1 MANEVL
7 RKYSI
12 VIGADTTALMEELNK
27 AEKELKNKLENVDLG
42 AGVREDILKLTK
54 QIETM
59 RSELNV
65 ATRDINASIKA
76 INTDALKNEFGGL
89 QKIISSD
96 IAGLQKRV
104 TALTDT
110 INILNGTGLGDMENA
125 MSKTFSNIEEKMSG
139 IMDGFVAFQEFISSF
154 KAGAF
159 KSDALE
165 NALEKNEQVI
175 KKSTKKQKDALDS
188 LMNDYQNAND
198 KINNVLAGN
207 KEADLKSMTE
217 WYGLLKNIINAYEE
231 LDKQSAND
239 ILGNRFNIDVIKK
252 QTKEL
257 GNYVNDQIE
266 SLRDDLAGG
275 AKPDIYL
282 RWKTDINPDETAKD
296 IYDKIDEKYTQ
307 VIQKWMDKKPL
318 KFKIDIPLKDA
329 DSVVKNVIKQE
340 NEELKKENAPKIEVG
355 FGIKGLKKNEL
366 KDNVDKITDEV
377 ETKANINGNV
387 SSTITGGNVHID
399 NTNIATESTLS
410 EIKDILS
417 NWQGSGLPG
426 EQKKEQIH
434 EDVQV
439 KKELDNAKNL
449 IRSRRLDFV
458 ASKQQ
463 LQAAQDREDW
473 EREAQFLS
481 DMYKIYV
488 NVNRKGIKN
497 LRANPSLIENTPLW
511 QATEIIDGK
520 EYAKWGSRDLSNPI
534 PIEEFR
540 KKLKDEI
547 ANTTKNYFKEMSDA
561 IKISLNAKT
570 ENLRLLGAEYDDEGK
585 MLGRGST
592 AVGKDDIYR
601 AAYNKVNEL
610 KKKVLESGLE
620 EEYQS
625 LQLNK
630 QKRDLIQQ
638 IIELSEKNPE
648 SEKLPALKEEL
659 RLLTRECTDQEK
671 LNSLIEERK
680 QLEQKRAKQNLNNE
694 DFQKLLNNEKEQEA
708 LFKDAAPD
716 MLEYAKS
723 QAQLIDKVIDSQ
735 QARVDKMREEYYHD
749 FRNTYGD
756 IIREYSTQVTDTY
769 TDKQGNIRHKTVS
782 LNIADDKEYKEKLQ
796 EWKDMSKEFQILD
809 ASITKINNKGE
820 VIKDYAALAP
830 AEKERYGYL
839 YNSVQTLGKCLN
851 LYREMH
857 KSVDKVSGGEKEFG
871 EEVDNNAKKATK
883 YTKIMSS
890 LYEKASGTDV
900 KGNKIVPTESKALEM
915 ASTEELR
922 EAAKQLSTI
931 KDDKK
936 SIETELKAEAKNY
949 IKERIKMLEN
959 RIKNIDEDIKQ
970 ETEKLVKAQN
980 TGNEKSEK
988 GIQTKID
995 SLKERR
1001 ENLQVS
1007 VDLLKSDQNEG
1018 KEQTKILKT
1027 LKEKSN
1033 ITEDQIKLLQQVL
1046 DISASIAKENDKQEY
1061 ILDRSDIGHT
1071 DYTKEI
1077 KDMSNEEKSLRKEL
1091 EDSNNKI
1098 IDLNKKRQLA
1108 LNSLKNENTES
1119 NKHILDEIEKE
1130 IDNQQKLSNE
1140 ISKKISEYEKAE
1152 GKNGKSSKTHISRTD
1167 KELKTSVDVQKN
1179 LRAKM
1184 RQLVG
1189 FDDTDKEV
1197 PLVKKLFEYLLS
1209 AGVTGV
1215 SEEQIASL
1223 FASKMAN
1230 VISSST
1236 VENVISAQ
1244 SQRMTESQ
1252 KAKGTLDRIYEELGA
1267 RENRYW
1273 QNYDAQKNKVESK
1286 PMSKSDLTK
1295 AINQA
1300 KKDAENASKEIE
1312 TINNELEE
1320 INKKYI
1326 VSRGLSSK
1334 EYYKK
1339 EIDNFKEQILKKKAD
1354 IQNEENLLEN
1364 IRNTPVSTF
1373 TDKETKEYTRLKDK
1387 KISGKRFTKKEKTDY
1402 ERFLLKEEKD
1412 QQKTESNI
1420 RIAENNLEKFKQN
1433 ANAEIRRLL
1442 DLINNRESLM
1452 NASDGKILSD
1462 ENLKKYNE
1470 YINNEKKINDMLE
1483 EQNNY
1488 RVQNIDAIE
1497 NEIKLNEEKITA
1509 MKKTPELFVKQ
1520 DTDNNGNAV
1529 TRSMTQEEIEK
1540 SIESIQT
1547 NINKKKEEL
1556 NANQKKY
1563 NSLLSDNEKKIKS
1576 IRDEQKDSLSITNNQ
1591 QLMISSFN
1599 RSSEIATEFN
1609 KKYKEYVASYHTYG
1623 NNEDTIKL
1631 GEELVPLR
1639 DKYIAS
1645 AMQYL
1650 SFGGDIQD
1658 LSDLFFNID
1667 EKMKNVSNNYNLL
1680 IREKE
1685 ELKEQAEQR
1694 KQIAISQI
1702 ESYTNQR
1709 NELDLTK
1716 QQAKEAEKAAKAQE
1730 KAEQKRIEKLQKS
1743 REMTDDILKAEMAVA
1758 NTAKSKRTEESS
1770 LFSYSNF
1777 NRVDKG
1783 MSDEQKFASFRVD
1796 KSLSNIQLIYG
1807 LIEKAKKLDIYDSEM
1822 QKETEKDLSDEL
1834 ELLHYFRDEAV
1845 KVGLHIS
1852 STTGRA
1858 VLDTAKDA
1866 TVLMKDMWTGLDQ
1879 PYQKTK
1885 EQLKEFN
1892 KEQEKAKEKE
1902 KADAKSI
1909 GEKFKEQ
1916 VLKNTRIARDA
1927 EREAKKQT
1935 TEDKFTAGMTD
1946 EEKKIRQELEDA
1958 NNKLIDLY
1966 KKRKANSKDVSEKEI
1981 NDQKKVIGEIEKRIQ
1996 ATERL
2001 EVTKKGNIHHAQLK
2015 AEFRPYYKSSAGG
2028 KETSSSISSA
2038 LPATEKT
2045 LAEIRDILKNGQIGK
2060 INKSKGEKIK
2070 SFTFNAPK
2078 NDKQWEEYN
2087 KLLEKNGVELKDVGN
2102 GHKKAANKERDAD
2115 KIRAAQEEWNEAHK
2129 KNVKATEKDTKAT
2142 EESAKEKEK
2151 NTEETQKNTDTKK
2164 EDAKTTKKSSKAK
2177 KEDAKTTEE
2186 NVSVKKDEKKETQKS
2201 AKAKKKETEAV
2212 EQATV
2217 AEKENKKET
2226 EKVSKKKKEQ
2236 TEQAKTFEQ
2245 NKDLYYQIAKE
2256 KGYVD
2261 KDNNWIGEDNGVKKQ
2276 HRDEV
2281 YLLMEERKPGSTGMS
2296 KQAIDDIRN
2305 RIQETTKAQEELN
2318 KAESQDTTPTT
2329 EKKTRGKKKQTEATK
2344 EATKAQEELNQVEQK
2359 DTTSTTE
2366 KKTRGKKKQLD
2377 LNSIG
2382 KETIQKFI
2390 DGATAETDAEK
2401 EAFKKLAEIPV
2412 EIIKDFLDEHSP
2424 SRVMY
2429 QLGVWAGDG
2438 FNNGVLDRLGDL
2450 KSNLLQALKDGSI
2463 SKEQAA
2469 SVLDVDAWKNDKY
2482 LTDVNMLDES
2492 KKLEHPVK
2500 NPKNTKAFKTLQ
2512 SLGINEVI
2520 AEYEQEQNEF
2530 KKHANNAYKAV
2541 EDMFYTKNKNLKSA
2555 SSIKS
2560 WINQNTDAAIDAI
2573 NTYTSEMASA
2583 TGNAPTLRE
2592 IIEQIFGDSSEAN
2605 KTAIE
2610 NSFKAVAEKRIKEV
2624 FALMKKYDDLR
2635 AKNANGKATPFDITE
2650 MENLSQQIDS
2660 LGDLVAFFEKYQS
2673 FGVNISD
2680 ILGDQKQFN
2689 EDTNARFNASKLAR
2703 SKEEL
2708 NELNSA
2714 VQTTNSLYGEQIS
2727 KIQSIISE
2735 QQILHDQD
2743 EQVSGER
2750 LDEALSKI
2758 EELRKFSQNPD
2769 ALISE
2774 GPKEIENI
2782 LLRMQGIRKETVKT
2796 MDDGRVI
2803 VGQLELANKQTET
2816 LEYRWNDVLQCYI
2829 KSTKVLT
2836 QQLTL
2841 WDRIKIQVK
2850 KSWEYLKS
2858 YLGGYLSA
2866 QRLISLIRQGF
2877 QYVKEL
2883 DKALTEMRKVSDETV
2898 SSLKAFQKESFEI
2911 AKNIGTTATE
2921 IQNSAAD
2928 FMRLG
2933 YSLKEAS
2940 QLAKDANIYANVGD
2954 MQISEA
2960 TEHMISSIQAWQSEF
2975 SSATEASIAI
2985 IDKYNEIGNNYAIT
2999 SADIG
3004 SAMERSAAA
3013 LKTAG
3018 NTLDESIG
3026 LITAGNLIQQDADTT
3041 ANALKVMS
3049 LRIRGSKADLEDMG
3063 EETDDLVSSTSK
3075 LRNELKQ
3082 LTGVDIMLDEN
3093 TYKSTAQ
3100 IIQEIGANWDKLT
3113 NVSQAAALEKL
3124 AGKTRAS
3131 TVAGLIENYKTIGK
3145 VAEDAAKSQGSA
3157 LKENEKYVESI
3168 EGRVAKLTTQVQEF
3182 WYTLLDSDALKAG
3195 ISGLTKLLNLLTKMT
3210 DTFGSLGTVGIIG
3223 GGLAGAFKNLGRMK
3237 KSILINMPSPTSFL
3251 SVMIF
3256 L

>member
-7 RKYSI
+7 RKYSV
-12 VIGADTTALMEELNK
+12 VIDADTKALINALNDAQKKMESVDFGASVKKNVDELIKQINVMQT
-27 AEKELKNKLENVDLG
+27 ELKG
-42 AGVREDILKLTK
+42 ATKDIRT
-54 QIETM
+54 
-59 RSELNV
+59 
-65 ATRDINASIKA
+65 SIDA
-76 INTDALKNEFGGL
+76 ITTGALKGEFNGL
-89 QKIISSD
+89 QKVVTSD
-96 IAGLQKRV
+96 INGLQDKIES
-104 TALTDT
+104 LTKAVGVLNETGVNDLGNG
-110 INILNGTGLGDMENA
+110 IN
-125 MSKTFSNIEEKMSG
+125 KTFSNIEEK
-139 IMDGFVAFQEFISSF
+139 INRVMDGFVAFQEFITSF

-159 KSDALE
+159 KNNALE
-165 NALEKNEQVI
+165 NVLEKNEQTI
-175 KKSTKKQKDALDS
+175 KKATKKQKEDFES
-188 LMNDYQNAND
+188 LITDYQRMRETILQSVSNQT
-198 KINNVLAGN
+198 
-207 KEADLKSMTE
+207 DLSTMTKML
-217 WYGLLKNIINAYEE
+217 GLLKNITQAYDD
-231 LDKQSAND
+231 LDKKTRTD
-239 ILGNRFNIDVIKK
+239 ILGVGNINIGVIKD
-252 QTKEL
+252 QTKTINE
-257 GNYVNDQIE
+257 NIHYYIE
-266 SLRDDLAGG
+266 EVKSDLAGG
-275 AKPDIYL
+275 TKPDIYL
-282 RWKTDINPDETAKD
+282 RWKTEINPDETAKD
-296 IYDKIDEKYTQ
+296 IEDKIKDDYIDP
-307 VIQKWMDKKPL
+307 IQKWLDKDKNRL
-318 KFKIDIPLKDA
+318 KLQIAIDKDQLNKTI
-329 DSVVKNVIKQE
+329 KNAIKEE
-340 NEELKKENAPKIEVG
+340 NEELKKEKAPKIEVDL
-355 FGIKGLKKNEL
+355 GIKGLKEDEL
-366 KDNVDKITDEV
+366 KDNVDKITGAV

-387 SSTITGGNVHID
+387 SSTITGGNIHID

-520 EYAKWGSRDLSNPI
+520 EYSKWGSRDLSNPI

-570 ENLRLLGAEYDDEGK
+570 ENLSLLGAEYDDEGK

-601 AAYNKVNEL
+601 AAYNKVNDL
-610 KKKVLESGLE
+610 KKRVLESGLE

-694 DFQKLLNNEKEQEA
+694 DFKKLLNNEKEQNA

-723 QAQLIDKVIDSQ
+723 QAQLIDKVIDAQ

-756 IIREYSTQVTDTY
+756 IIREYSTQVTDSY

-782 LNIADDKEYKEKLQ
+782 LNIADDKEYKKRLQ

-871 EEVDNNAKKATK
+871 EEVDNNVKKATK

-1033 ITEDQIKLLQQVL
+1033 ITEDQIKLLQKVL

-1236 VENVISAQ
+1236 VENIVSAQ

-1273 QNYDAQKNKVESK
+1273 KNYDAQKNKVESK

-1339 EIDNFKEQILKKKAD
+1339 EIDNLKEQILKKKAD

-1387 KISGKRFTKKEKTDY
+1387 KTSGKRFTKKEKTDY

-1452 NASDGKILSD
+1452 NASDEKILSD

-1470 YINNEKKINDMLE
+1470 YINNEKKINDMLA

-1509 MKKTPELFVKQ
+1509 MKKNPELFVKQ

-1529 TRSMTQEEIEK
+1529 TRLMTQEEIEK

-1858 VLDTAKDA
+1858 VLDTAKDT

-1927 EREAKKQT
+1927 EREAKKQA

-2028 KETSSSISSA
+2028 KETSSSVSST

-2102 GHKKAANKERDAD
+2102 GHKKAVNKERDAD

-2151 NTEETQKNTDTKK
+2151 NTKETQKNTDTKK
-2164 EDAKTTKKSSKAK
+2164 EDAKATKKSSKAK
-2177 KEDAKTTEE
+2177 KEDAKATEE

-2201 AKAKKKETEAV
+2201 GKAKKKETEAV
-2212 EQATV
+2212 EQTTV

-2256 KGYVD
+2256 KGWLNEKGNVL
-2261 KDNNWIGEDNGVKKQ
+2261 KE
-2276 HRDEV
+2276 HRAET

-2296 KQAIDDIRN
+2296 KQALDDIKK

-2366 KKTRGKKKQLD
+2366 KKTRGKKKQFD

-2412 EIIKDFLDEHSP
+2412 ETIKDFLDISSP

-2429 QLGVWAGDG
+2429 QLGVWTGDG
-2438 FNNGVLDRLGDL
+2438 FNNGVLDSLGDL

-2482 LTDVNMLDES
+2482 LTDINMLDER

-2500 NPKNTKAFKTLQ
+2500 NPKNTRAFKTLQ
-2512 SLGINEVI
+2512 NGVVSDAIS
-2520 AEYEQEQNEF
+2520 EYEFQLRDRMQHE
-2530 KKHANNAYKAV
+2530 ANAYNAIQ
-2541 EDMFYTKNKNLKSA
+2541 EMFYRKDGKTTRAA
-2555 SSIKS
+2555 SSIKT
-2560 WINQNTDAAIDAI
+2560 WIKNNTDAALDAI
-2573 NTYTSEMASA
+2573 KTWQDEMS
-2583 TGNAPTLRE
+2583 GIIGHVPTLSE
-2592 IIEQIFGDSSEAN
+2592 IIEYIFGTSNKANNTSVENAFKDVAN
-2605 KTAIE
+2605 KKIDE
-2610 NSFKAVAEKRIKEV
+2610 IFSMQKR
-2624 FALMKKYDDLR
+2624 LDLLKL
-2635 AKNANGKATPFDITE
+2635 KNANGKATYLDIVEIQQLTDALRDAEVEIKKYKEFGIDITAKTSDY
-2650 MENLSQQIDS
+2650 NQFKDDLKTQQQSSLLNINKNQLNDLSKI
-2660 LGDLVAFFEKYQS
+2660 
-2673 FGVNISD
+2673 
-2680 ILGDQKQFN
+2680 
-2689 EDTNARFNASKLAR
+2689 
-2703 SKEEL
+2703 
-2708 NELNSA
+2708 
-2714 VQTTNSLYGEQIS
+2714 QTTNSLYRDQVTIIQEIIREQ
-2727 KIQSIISE
+2727 
-2735 QQILHDQD
+2735 
-2743 EQVSGER
+2743 
-2750 LDEALSKI
+2750 
-2758 EELRKFSQNPD
+2758 EELYNNNQLIDSEKLNDATKRIQELQKYKNNPD
-2769 ALISE
+2769 VLISTSSAE
-2774 GPKEIENI
+2774 VENI
-2782 LLRMQGIRKETVKT
+2782 LLRMHGIQKETVKT
-2796 MDDGRVI
+2796 LDNGKLI
-2803 VGQLELANKQTET
+2803 VGTLQLENKQTQT
-2816 LEYRWNDVLQCYI
+2816 LEYRYNEILGVYEQI
-2829 KSTKVLT
+2829 TKVQT

-2841 WDRIKIQVK
+2841 WDRTKIQIK

-2898 SSLKAFQKESFEI
+2898 SSLKAFQNESFEI
-2911 AKNIGTTATE
+2911 AKSIGTTAVE

-2975 SSATEASIAI
+2975 FSATDASIAI

-3013 LKTAG
+3013 LKAAG

-3049 LRIRGSKADLEDMG
+3049 LRLRGSKADLEDMG
-3063 EETDDLVSSTSK
+3063 ESTDDLADSTSK
-3075 LRNELKQ
+3075 LRNELKA
-3082 LTGVDIMLDEN
+3082 LTGVDIMLNEN
-3093 TYKSTAQ
+3093 EYKSTAR

-3113 NVSQAAALEKL
+3113 DVSKAAALEKM

-3131 TVAGLIENYKTIGK
+3131 TVAGLIENYKTIAE
-3145 VAEDAAKSQGSA
+3145 VAEDAAQSQGSA
-3157 LKENEKYVESI
+3157 LKENTKYVESI
-3168 EGRVAKLTTQVQEF
+3168 EGRVAKLQTQIQEF
-3182 WYTLLDSDALKAG
+3182 WHTFLESDALKTA
-3195 ISGLTKLLNLLTKMT
+3195 ISGLTEILNLLTKLV
-3210 DTFGSLGTVGIIG
+3210 DTFGTIGTSGILGGSFF
-3223 GGLAGAFKNLGRMK
+3223 GLFKNFGRDEMLSLK
-3237 KSILINMPSPTSFL
+3237 YAKAYVFYTGNRNFNMGEWRHTT
-3251 SVMIF
+3251 I
-3256 L
+3256 